1 MQFKQNNFYNGLLN
15 FQYSVCLFGAVE
27 SFGTISVVKN
37 IPLKHSLTTLSCEI
51 GARVNTKD
59 NKWMTP
65 LHRACAS
72 GSVVRIVTFL
82 SSEKL
87 FT

>member
-1 MQFKQNNFYNGLLN
+1 M
-15 FQYSVCLFGAVE
+15 VR
-27 SFGTISVVKN
+27 VVKN
-37 IPLKHSLTTLSCEI
+37 TPLKHSLTALSWET

-72 GSVVRIVTFL
+72 GSVVRIITFL